1 MLNKRVLSLMLVVCM
16 MVSVFAIDIKA
27 TNDVA
32 AILYWD
38 EDDEAQFATYP
49 TLEAAI
55 SDAEVDDWVYLIDD
69 YTLSND
75 LTIPQ
80 DVTLVIPSGSNLE
93 DMNELGVNTSGS
105 ILSGNAAYTLT
116 VQSDIKLTVDGT
128 LIVCGNQQSGG
139 GSTGCMTGDYGR
151 VIVNGDLDVN
161 GTLYARGEVSGYGDV
176 TVNDGA
182 SVYQLFQIYDWRG
195 GSESVAAAQNGV
207 FPFSLYEFK
216 NITADTYYYN
226 GSSLIASFYVYASN
240 NDITGDAIIIGQN
253 GMLDFSATSASTEY
267 IKFTYSNGRITAGVY
282 GDVESGA
289 ITVSAMGYTISS
301 AGAILPFGYNLDPYV
316 SANGSLTI
324 GSGLKVLP
332 GCSFDIDGDI
342 IVNSSGELYF
352 YGANYSSTYNYA
364 GWSTTTPA
372 TLDVAG
378 TLTNNGIVAAS
389 DTNTLIPVSS
399 APEDQITLYEYVQ
412 NSGTATNVT
421 FYKMAAAA

>member
-1 MLNKRVLSLMLVVCM
+1 MKKRVLSLVVVLCMICAFGLVSASAV
-16 MVSVFAIDIKA
+16 
-27 TNDVA
+27 
-32 AILYWD
+32 D
-38 EDDEAQFATYP
+38 EDEIVYNSTWDIYYSTFEEAFDEADDGDVFYLTSNY
-49 TLEAAI
+49 TLED
-55 SDAEVDDWVYLIDD
+55 S
-69 YTLSND
+69 
-75 LTIPQ
+75 LTIPEG
-80 DVTLVIPSGSNLE
+80 VVLVVPTDATFSDSGTGNNASGSIQPGVAAYTMTIPSGK
-93 DMNELGVNTSGS
+93 
-105 ILSGNAAYTLT
+105 TLT
-116 VQSDIKLTVDGT
+116 VEGT
-128 LIVCGNQQSGG
+128 LIVAGNQQSGG
-139 GSTGCMTGDYGR
+139 GTTGCLTGNYGK
-151 VIVNGDLDVN
+151 VVANGDISVAD
-161 GTLYARGEVSGYGDV
+161 GGELYARGEIAGAGSVTASSGS
-176 TVNDGA
+176 

-195 GSESVAAAQNGV
+195 GSQSVAAVQNGV
-207 FPFSLYEFK
+207 FPFSLYEFN
-216 NITADTYYYN
+216 NITATTYYNN
-226 GSSLIASFYVYASN
+226 GSSLISQFYVYAEN
-240 NDITGDAIIIGQN
+240 NDITGQAIIIGQN
-253 GMLDFSATSASTEY
+253 GMLDFSANSVSTEY
-267 IKFTYSNGRITAGVY
+267 IRFTYGNGRITAGVY